1 MTAVPGSQVSSGSL
15 EQRIR
20 HRLLM
25 VLLVVFGGLA
35 VLLDLAIENL
45 TGDFVQ
51 SRLQIDAES
60 LIAALEQT
68 GPDGQWQVD
77 EQHLPGAY
85 QRPRSGYYYQ
95 LSYNGADLS
104 GEIRSRSLW
113 DLEVNT
119 RQLDPGVTQT
129 QVMSAIEGQRWL
141 VRQLGFVRRDT
152 AFSLWIAQDVAP
164 LDSARRRF
172 ELYLLGIVLVTIAVL
187 LFWQRLILHRGFAAL
202 EPLRAAL
209 RDQALGGES
218 ELPSRVPQEVQPLV
232 DAIQMRLQRSGEQT
246 KRSRTALGNL
256 AHELKRPLQQLRW
269 LAGKCP
275 DAEGRVEME
284 QIYEQLSQRIER
296 ELRRARI
303 AGAPAPGQQFVPTEE
318 VPHLE
323 KLLALSAPGSLRL
336 HKQLPEGAMPYDR
349 DDMIELLGNLLDNAW
364 RFAREQVW
372 LSITAV
378 PDGWRI
384 TVADD
389 GPGVPDQL
397 LSSLSQRGLRV
408 DESQGDGQ
416 GLGLSIC
423 QSVVESYDGTINFE
437 HSRHGGLAVVIDMS
451 A

>member
-1 MTAVPGSQVSSGSL
+1 VTAVPGSQVSSGSL

-129 QVMSAIEGQRWL
+129 QVMSPIEGQRWL

-172 ELYLLGIVLVTIAVL
+172 EFYLLGIVLVTIAVL

-284 QIYEQLSQRIER
+284 QIYAQLSQRIV
-296 ELRRARI
+296 
-303 AGAPAPGQQFVPTEE
+303 AG
-318 VPHLE
+318 
-323 KLLALSAPGSLRL
+323 
-336 HKQLPEGAMPYDR
+336 
-349 DDMIELLGNLLDNAW
+349 
-364 RFAREQVW
+364 
-372 LSITAV
+372 
-378 PDGWRI
+378 
-384 TVADD
+384 
-389 GPGVPDQL
+389 
-397 LSSLSQRGLRV
+397 
-408 DESQGDGQ
+408 
-416 GLGLSIC
+416 
-423 QSVVESYDGTINFE
+423 
-437 HSRHGGLAVVIDMS
+437 
-451 A
+451 